1 MFKNRYFFK
10 FNKDITPHLYIG
22 GFLKIYIYHKNQCNP
37 KRCTALKMGRLKMA
51 KIIRDYRKIPKNA
64 ILLNPY
70 AETPLSFE
78 DSDAIKKYGILALD
92 CSWKHAEKIFNMIDS
107 RNQRSLP
114 FLVAGNPINYG
125 KPFKLS
131 TLEACIATLYI
142 ANYKNDAL
150 SLINGFKWAKTFIDL
165 NRDLLEEYSGKKSE
179 EIIQIQNDF
188 LSNGIKK

>member
-1 MFKNRYFFK
+1 
-10 FNKDITPHLYIG
+10 
-22 GFLKIYIYHKNQCNP
+22 
-37 KRCTALKMGRLKMA
+37 MGRLKMA
-51 KIIRDYRKIPKNA
+51 KIIKDYRKIPKNA
-64 ILLNPY
+64 ILLNPF

-78 DSDAIKKYGILALD
+78 DSVAIKKYGILALD
-92 CSWKHAEKIFNMIDS
+92 CSWKHAEKIFNMINS
-107 RNQRSLP
+107 KNQRSLP

-150 SLINGFKWAKTFIDL
+150 SLINGFKWAETFIDL
-165 NRDLLEEYSGKKSE
+165 NRDLLEEYSGKKSD

-188 LSNGIKK
+188 LSKSIKK